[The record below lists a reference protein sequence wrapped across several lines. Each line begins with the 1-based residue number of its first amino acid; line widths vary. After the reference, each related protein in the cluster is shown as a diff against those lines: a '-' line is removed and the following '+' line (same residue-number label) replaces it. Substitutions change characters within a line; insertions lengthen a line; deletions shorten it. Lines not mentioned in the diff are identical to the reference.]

1 MRMRKKPNLV
11 PRMEKCGQVQIKEP
25 EKLRG
30 AWREMLPDAAELWL
44 EIGCGKG
51 RFTLGTAQG
60 EPEVMLLAL
69 ERVELSLIHI

>member
-1 MRMRKKPNLV
+1 MRMRKKPNLI

-30 AWREMLPDAAELWL
+30 AWRAQFPDFGALWL

-51 RFTLGTAQG
+51 DFPCHKGLATPLTLMI
-60 EPEVMLLAL
+60 EED
-69 ERVELSLIHI
+69 S